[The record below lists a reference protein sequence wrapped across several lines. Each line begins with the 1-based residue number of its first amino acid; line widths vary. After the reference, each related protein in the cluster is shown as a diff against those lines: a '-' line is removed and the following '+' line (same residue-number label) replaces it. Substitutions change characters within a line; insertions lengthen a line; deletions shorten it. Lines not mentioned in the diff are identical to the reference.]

1 MNITFMIGNGFDRN
15 LGLKTTYSDFI
26 QWYKETPAKTETLKE
41 FREYINDNEE
51 LWSAAE
57 EELGRYTAKFDAGAG
72 AAFYECH
79 KDICE
84 HLSAYLIGQQSRI
97 EYSAITGEIESAFS
111 QLNAISSPFHTQEKA
126 VLDTIYTNHISEEYN
141 FNFITYNY
149 TDTLD
154 QCLKVVRK
162 KQGLLGTHTYNGY
175 SRKHTVGT
183 IHHVHGTVN
192 AQMVFGVNDKSQI
205 AKPEIFD
212 CEYGDLY
219 EELLIKQQANHGYQ
233 ENADGKAKKLL
244 ETSNILYIYGMSI
257 GVTDKLWWERVCTW
271 LAGSSERHL
280 IFFCYDMPAIGV
292 IETDYKIM
300 ERKARR
306 IITQHSQL
314 DEQKKKE
321 IESRIHI
328 TNVNLFQGLTNIVNN
343 TTDRNKDLSKENQE
357 KESEVIPAA
366 IVKA

>member
-26 QWYKETPAKTETLKE
+26 RWYKQTPAKTETLRE
-41 FREYINDNEE
+41 FRKYINDNEE

-57 EELGRYTAKFDAGAG
+57 EELGRYTAKFDTGAG

-84 HLSAYLIGQQSRI
+84 HLALYLKEEQGQFESQALSD
-97 EYSAITGEIESAFS
+97 EIENAFS
-111 QLNAISSPFHTQEKA
+111 QLKALTSPFHTQEKEM
-126 VLDTIYTNHISEEYN
+126 LDTVYNNRKSEN
-141 FNFITYNY
+141 VIFNFITYNY

-154 QCLKVVRK
+154 QCLECARK
-162 KQGLLGTHTYNGY
+162 KQGLLGTHKYGNTVHN
-175 SRKHTVGT
+175 HAVGT

-219 EELLIKQQANHGYQ
+219 ENLLVKQQANQGYQ
-233 ENADGKAKKLL
+233 ENADAKAKKLL
-244 ETSNILYIYGMSI
+244 TESHILYIYGMSI
-257 GVTDKLWWERVCTW
+257 GATDKLWWERVCAW
-271 LAGSSERHL
+271 LTGNTERHVVL
-280 IFFCYDMPAIGV
+280 FCYDMPAEGV
-292 IETDYKIM
+292 IDIDRKIA

-306 IITQHSQL
+306 TITQYSQL
-314 DEQKKKE
+314 DDQKKQA
-321 IESRIHI
+321 IESRIHV
-328 TNVNLFQGLTNIVNN
+328 TNANLFQGLTDIAKNAAEEYLAAS
-343 TTDRNKDLSKENQE
+343 KDIRE
-357 KESEVIPAA
+357 KGTEAIAAA
-366 IVKA
+366 IS

>member
-84 HLSAYLIGQQSRI
+84 HLAEYLKGQQGRV
-97 EYSAITGEIESAFS
+97 EYQAIFKEIEDAFS
-111 QLNAISSPFHTQEKA
+111 QLKALTSPFHTQEKA
-126 VLDTIYTNHISEEYN
+126 VLDEIYAKHKSEN
-141 FNFITYNY
+141 VVFNFITYNY

-154 QCLKVVRK
+154 QCLELVRK
-162 KQGLLGTHTYNGY
+162 KQGLLGSHRYN
-175 SRKHTVGT
+175 SNIHNHAVGA

-205 AKPEIFD
+205 AKPEIFE

-219 EELLIKQQANHGYQ
+219 EELLIKKQANQGYQ
-233 ENADGKAKKLL
+233 ENADAKAKKLL
-244 ETSNILYIYGMSI
+244 DESHILYIYGMSI
-257 GVTDKLWWERVCTW
+257 GATDKLWWERVCTW
-271 LAGSSERHL
+271 LAGNSDRHI
-280 IFFCYDMPAIGV
+280 IFFSYELPAAGV
-292 IETDYKIM
+292 IETDRKIE

-306 IITQHSQL
+306 KITQYSQL
-314 DEQKKKE
+314 DEQKKLA
-321 IESRIHI
+321 IESRIHV
-328 TNVNLFQGLTNIVNN
+328 TNVNLFQGLADIAKNAAEEYLA
-343 TTDRNKDLSKENQE
+343 LSKEIRE
-357 KESEVIPAA
+357 KGLEAIPAA
-366 IVKA
+366 TT